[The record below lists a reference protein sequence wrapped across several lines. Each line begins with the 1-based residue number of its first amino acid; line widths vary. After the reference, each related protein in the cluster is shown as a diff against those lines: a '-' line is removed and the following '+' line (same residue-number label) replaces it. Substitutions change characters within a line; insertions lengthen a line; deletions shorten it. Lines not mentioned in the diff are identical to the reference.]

1 MRFGALPA
9 RESENLENR
18 VALSQSLLKNL
29 AFFKWSGDYY
39 DETKHW
45 SWLITNLLS
54 RWLS

>member
-45 SWLITNLLS
+45 SWLTTNLLS

>member
-29 AFFKWSGDYY
+29 AFFKWFGDNY

-45 SWLITNLLS
+45 SWLIAKLLS
-54 RWLS
+54 RW